1 MHDKHF
7 RSVHMGVFLPPY
19 FTQKTADLFD
29 VDFYLYWSDKKK
41 MLVLPTRIR
50 RMIAVFIDLQEK
62 VFKTITRP
70 LKRSLKFEVETRY
83 NSSFI
88 TWVQARAIL
97 YTQRLCYRYSYDDL
111 VIVFCP
117 NIALWR
123 KSSALSFVLWEVIRL
138 FSPVFGLSGSSVTV
152 NSIWHWWLIFFEI
165 SL

>member
-29 VDFYLYWSDKKK
+29 VDFYLYWSDKNK

-70 LKRSLKFEVETRY
+70 LKRSR
-83 NSSFI
+83 
-88 TWVQARAIL
+88 VQARAIL

-111 VIVFCP
+111 VLVFCP

-138 FSPVFGLSGSSVTV
+138 FSPNVFGLSGSSVTV
-152 NSIWHWWLIFFEI
+152 NSISHWWLIFFEI